1 MNKAMPHFLDELV
14 GLLQEEPQQ
23 DSWSVP
29 WKLLK
34 TACDT
39 LIEQH
44 LLPSNYPE
52 KAALQMAQQQTLDRL
67 LVLLRFPQLM
77 NHHVICYIGFRGHER
92 DTLLP
97 AFTQS
102 RRFHRANDTIP
113 TLMSR
118 TYPQACHG
126 GITLYQKRY
135 PMNESAILDAFEKT
149 RQHKGELHHF
159 ISAFALAVSSAG
171 PAVTLVDIPSR
182 ASPDSLYFNG
192 LLDVADTVV
201 LPARSQYLVKRT
213 LKILEQTGSTAQI
226 HLLPV
231 ADGHA
236 AELKGMFRKLHLQQ
250 TSPPERTSLRPSVNS
265 GVYRELEAIFE
276 EPLLWIEGEIK
287 RSKQIIVNANAD
299 LVQNDTDSQ
308 VSDVIEMMMQ
318 QTKTRCD
325 ALEES
330 AQRYRQCLDLLL
342 NQCREVERSVEKQR
356 APELPGTDAH
366 STLRDRQWKY
376 AQQRFMSLCYAKQ
389 TSKATRLAHDMRL
402 AGYPYANILDLF
414 INELNNTPLNS
425 AYLAELH
432 VLSSYKDD
440 FIYRACLHFRAAL
453 EMSDTEAGQRYAA
466 NITCRTGEEFY
477 TLGCWKLTTR
487 PSEGEKYLRRAYML
501 GDPLSGDL
509 LVRNV
514 DKKSPR
520 DADITLRY
528 LANALHPGANYR
540 YGCQFL
546 KENRQD
552 NAHLHLRIAAALG
565 HLDALKMIARLE
577 YNKYAPSQEMTPAR
591 KNALRIYHYL
601 WHDAAGTQR
610 KNATLFDDDDR
621 YIYGSLLHLQK
632 AFTEAHTVLGLC
644 HQARAWTLLG
654 RMHHYGDGTPVDL
667 NLARTYYQKSVNAGD
682 ISAIKMLTRLENT
695 VKEKARRENT
705 YNSSYQRTERTS
717 YSSSSSD
724 SSCFLTTATCRVM
737 GYEDDCEVL
746 QSFRHFRDHILI
758 AQSEGETLV
767 GEYYQIAPRI
777 LEKIDAST
785 NPQAVYQSMWDDYI
799 RPGYDLLLAERH
811 QEAKDLYIEL
821 VTTLMKTYLYDS

>member
-1 MNKAMPHFLDELV
+1 MNNAMPHFLDELV
-14 GLLQEEPQQ
+14 GLLQDEPQQ
-23 DSWSVP
+23 DAWSEQ

-67 LVLLRFPQLM
+67 LVLLRFPQLI
-77 NHHVICYIGFRGHER
+77 NHHVICYVGFRGHER

-113 TLMSR
+113 TVMSR
-118 TYPQACHG
+118 TYPHACHG

-182 ASPDSLYFNG
+182 TSPDSLYFNG
-192 LLDVADTVV
+192 LLDVADTIV
-201 LPARSQYLVKRT
+201 LPARSQYLIKRT
-213 LKILEQTGSTAQI
+213 LKILEQTGSSAQL

-231 ADGHA
+231 ADGQA
-236 AELKGMFRKLHLQQ
+236 AELKGMFHKLRLQE
-250 TSPPERTSLRPSVNS
+250 TPPPERSSLRPTANN
-265 GVYRELEAIFE
+265 GIYRELEAIFE
-276 EPLLWIEGEIK
+276 EPLLWLEGEIK

-308 VSDVIEMMMQ
+308 VSGVIETMML
-318 QTKTRCD
+318 QTKTQCD

-330 AQRYRQCLDLLL
+330 VQRYRQCLESLLS
-342 NQCREVERSVEKQR
+342 QCREVETLVEKQR
-356 APELPGTDAH
+356 APELPGTNAH

-376 AQQRFMSLCYAKQ
+376 AQQRFISLCYAKQ
-389 TSKATRLAHDMRL
+389 TSKATRLAGDMRL
-402 AGYPYANILDLF
+402 AGYPHANILDLF
-414 INELNNTPLNS
+414 INELNTTPLSS
-425 AYLAELH
+425 AHLAELRM
-432 VLSSYKDD
+432 LSGCEDD

-453 EMSDTEAGQRYAA
+453 EISDTEAGQRYAA

-509 LVRNV
+509 LLRNI
-514 DKKSPR
+514 DKKSAR

-540 YGCQFL
+540 YGCQFI
-546 KENRQD
+546 KENRQE

-565 HLDALKMIARLE
+565 HLDALKTIARME
-577 YNKYAPSQEMTPAR
+577 YNKNSPSQEMTPAR
-591 KNALRIYHYL
+591 KNALSIYHYL
-601 WHDAAGTQR
+601 WHDVPETRRSKAAF
-610 KNATLFDDDDR
+610 FDDDDR

-632 AFTEAHTVLGLC
+632 AFTEAHAVLGLC
-644 HQARAWTLLG
+644 HQARAWALLG
-654 RMHHYGDGTPVDL
+654 RMNHYGDGTPVNLD
-667 NLARTYYQKSVNAGD
+667 LARTYYQKGVNAGD
-682 ISAIKMLTRLENT
+682 KNATKMLTRLEET
-695 VKEKARRENT
+695 VKAKARRENT

-717 YSSSSSD
+717 FSSTSSD

-746 QSFRHFRDHILI
+746 QSFRHFRDHILLP
-758 AQSEGETLV
+758 QCEGEKLV

-799 RPGYDLLLAERH
+799 KPGYDLLLAERH
-811 QEAKDLYIEL
+811 QEAKDLYVKL
-821 VTTLMKTYLYDS
+821 VTTLMKTYL